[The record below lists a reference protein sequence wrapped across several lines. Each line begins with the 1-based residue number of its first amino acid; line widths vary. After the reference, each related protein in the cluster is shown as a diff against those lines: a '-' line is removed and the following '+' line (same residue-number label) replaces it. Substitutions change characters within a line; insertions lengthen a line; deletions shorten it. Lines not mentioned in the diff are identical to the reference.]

1 MQSAAK
7 TVSEY
12 LAELPE
18 DRRAAISKIRGVIRK
33 NLPKGYAETMQY
45 GMITYVVPHKLY
57 QAGYHCNP
65 EDALPYAS
73 VASQKNYMSLYLTT
87 VYMNVNLQAW
97 LREQYA
103 ERGLK
108 LDMGKACLR
117 FKKLE
122 QLPLD
127 VIGELIAKVP
137 VADFIQTYEDGLK
150 LAQSRKAQASR

>member
-18 DRRAAISKIRGVIRK
+18 DRQAAIKQIRAVIRK
-33 NLPKGYAETMQY
+33 SLPKGYAETMQY

-57 QAGYHCNP
+57 KAGYHCNP
-65 EDALPYAS
+65 ADALPYAS
-73 VASQKNYMSLYLTT
+73 LASQKNHMAVYLSSIYM
-87 VYMNVNLQAW
+87 MPALQQW
-97 LREQYA
+97 LRDQYA
-103 ERGLK
+103 GRGLK
-108 LDMGKACLR
+108 LDMGKSCIR

-127 VIGELIAKVP
+127 VIGEVIAKVP
-137 VADFIQTYEDGLK
+137 VADFIMAYEDGLK
-150 LAQSRKAQASR
+150 LSQSKKPRTGA